1 MTLSSSVQAR
11 TTSISSSTSTDKS
24 NVTASSSKNSTLNS
38 LYTASRTSF
47 IPTST
52 TKTTFPLTPPF
63 IVNSLTHP
71 LARHFP
77 VSYTILTTKVASTV
91 VTTTTTS
98 PFSPSTSPSPSTSF
112 SSLGST
118 NSHTSAIVGGVIG
131 GGAGLIVVIIA
142 LLLFYRYLK
151 RRPRR
156 RWRWRCWKA
165 FDDRDNFE
173 ADASRRETDVVSVSF
188 IDDSG
193 EHVDS
198 IGEGRGRRSVT
209 AEEGVPSAGGGIYG
223 RFLAASGARSG
234 VVTPYLLKYSPAT
247 LTSNTNPGPNPDPL
261 RPLRLTLDPVTGLPL
276 TEMSRTRHTL
286 DVSRANGGSNNSATD
301 TRDGRGETA
310 AAGSRSTTS
319 GLGRWD
325 SENVLQDKR
334 RVQFTMPLR
343 GEGER
348 EREQDKEQD
357 EIPPTYESLMMP
369 SGIRSGNSRS
379 SERRGG
385 RNARRRSRSQ
395 NRRRSGVGGSESE
408 HRSD

>member
-1 MTLSSSVQAR
+1 MQLPPYFSHGCGWLRAWKHQWIFRNNELLKQRS
-11 TTSISSSTSTDKS
+11 KFE
-24 NVTASSSKNSTLNS
+24 VTE
-38 LYTASRTSF
+38 
-47 IPTST
+47 
-52 TKTTFPLTPPF
+52 
-63 IVNSLTHP
+63 H
-71 LARHFP
+71 
-77 VSYTILTTKVASTV
+77 
-91 VTTTTTS
+91 
-98 PFSPSTSPSPSTSF
+98 
-112 SSLGST
+112 
-118 NSHTSAIVGGVIG
+118 VGG
-131 GGAGLIVVIIA
+131 
-142 LLLFYRYLK
+142 
-151 RRPRR
+151 
-156 RWRWRCWKA
+156 
-165 FDDRDNFE
+165 
-173 ADASRRETDVVSVSF
+173 
-188 IDDSG
+188 
-193 EHVDS
+193 
-198 IGEGRGRRSVT
+198 IGEDRGRRSVR
-209 AEEGVPSAGGGIYG
+209 AEEGAPSVGGDIYG
-223 RFLAASGARSG
+223 LLLAASGARSG
-234 VVTPYLLKYSPAT
+234 VITPYSLKYSPAT
-247 LTSNTNPGPNPDPL
+247 LTSNTDPGPNPDPL

-286 DVSRANGGSNNSATD
+286 DVSRAHGGSNNSATD

-343 GEGER
+343 EG
-348 EREQDKEQD
+348 EQDKEQD